1 MINELFQPGVI
12 GQDLKHSLLQLINGI
27 NQNCFIPQFVGW
39 ANIAAVY
46 KGKGDRLD
54 LENDRGIFLV
64 TVLRSILM
72 RMVYND
78 KYEVIDSNMSDSNV
92 GARKGMNIRNHIF
105 IINGIINNV
114 LQDKSKAVDIQI
126 LDYKQCFDSMWLE
139 DTLNDLYDAGVRD
152 DTLSLLYEANKNIN
166 VAVKTPHGLTER
178 KNVKE
183 IVLQGDVF
191 GPIKCS
197 VSVDTYGKQCIKE
210 DIHMYTYKGD
220 VKVPP
225 LAMVDDVLIIS
236 ECGYKSSMVN
246 SYINAKSNMKKLQY
260 GATKCHKMH
269 VGKKK
274 IEEICPDLYVDEWK
288 LSEVTEIAT
297 GNIEEDCIDEYGG
310 IQKMEEVSEEK
321 YLGDILT
328 VDGRNIKNIM
338 ERKNKSIGSKN
349 QIMGILRE
357 VYFGKYYF
365 EVAKVL
371 RSALFLSSLLTNCE
385 AWYNVSKVDRDM
397 LEQTDETLLRN
408 ILECP
413 STTPKEMLYL
423 ELNCMPIRYI
433 LMKRRLNF
441 LYYILAQKKTSLM
454 YTFFQAQLKDSSKG
468 DWCLT
473 VQEDLNTLKISTP
486 INELAKIPENSYMKM
501 INDKVEKAAWDYLND
516 EKEKHDKVKHIVH
529 SKVEMQKYLRPN
541 SLTNEESKFIFQLR
555 TRMLE
560 VKCNYRGRYLNSNT
574 LCPVCMKQEDTQAHI
589 IECKDLDGENEL
601 VLGSVNYQHLFSDC
615 LGDIIRIARII
626 RSRYKRRKEILKKRQ
641 ERKMPEGPS
650 DPGSDESVVCSNQQC
665 V

>member
-1 MINELFQPGVI
+1 M
-12 GQDLKHSLLQLINGI
+12 K
-27 NQNCFIPQFVGW
+27 W
-39 ANIAAVY
+39 
-46 KGKGDRLD
+46 
-54 LENDRGIFLV
+54 
-64 TVLRSILM
+64 
-72 RMVYND
+72 
-78 KYEVIDSNMSDSNV
+78 
-92 GARKGMNIRNHIF
+92 ARKGMNIRNHIF

-338 ERKNKSIGSKN
+338 ARKNKSIGSKN

-454 YTFFQAQLKDSSKG
+454 YTFFQAQLKYSSKG

-473 VQEDLNTLKISTP
+473 VQEDINTLKISTP
-486 INELAKIPENSYMKM
+486 INELAQIPENSYM
-501 INDKVEKAAWDYLND
+501 
-516 EKEKHDKVKHIVH
+516 
-529 SKVEMQKYLRPN
+529 
-541 SLTNEESKFIFQLR
+541 
-555 TRMLE
+555 
-560 VKCNYRGRYLNSNT
+560 
-574 LCPVCMKQEDTQAHI
+574 
-589 IECKDLDGENEL
+589 
-601 VLGSVNYQHLFSDC
+601 
-615 LGDIIRIARII
+615 
-626 RSRYKRRKEILKKRQ
+626 
-641 ERKMPEGPS
+641 
-650 DPGSDESVVCSNQQC
+650 
-665 V
+665 